1 MKDIRESLGLRRV
14 INVSGTMTSLGA
26 SIAVPEAIE
35 AASQILPH
43 FVEIG
48 ALQKH
53 ASRVIAEVCGSEAG
67 FVTAS
72 CSAGLTIAVAGTM
85 TGPDLGAVERL
96 PDTTRLKNE
105 VVIQTGHLINYGAP
119 VDQAIRLAGA
129 RIVPVGQSTTGRRYQ
144 LESAITEQT
153 AAAVFVISHH
163 AVQYG
168 LIELDEFIEVCHA
181 RNVPVIVD
189 AASEYELRRFLAM
202 GADICL
208 YSAHKFMGGITAGIV
223 VGKREHVRHAYL
235 QNIGIGRGMKVGK
248 EGILA
253 TAATLQAWVKRDH
266 AADRRRQDA
275 NLLCWQQ
282 ALAGCPG
289 IRADILPDPTGNP
302 LSRLRVQV
310 DPTLAK
316 VSAWD
321 LADLLS
327 QAERPIIVRDDEID
341 QGYFEM
347 DPCNVHDGEADVVAA
362 ILRDVVQAAAQRA
375 NPATTSV
382 HQRRNRSAQALLNWP
397 D

>member
-1 MKDIRESLGLRRV
+1 MNDIRESLGLRRV

-35 AASQILPH
+35 AAVQILPQ

-48 ALQKH
+48 ALQKY
-53 ASRVIAEVCGSEAG
+53 ASGVIASVCGGEAG

-72 CSAGLTIAVAGTM
+72 CSAGLTISVAGMM
-85 TGPDLGAVERL
+85 TGADLGAVERL
-96 PDTTRLKNE
+96 PDSTGLKNE
-105 VVIQTGHLINYGAP
+105 VVIQTGHMINYGAP

-144 LESAITEQT
+144 LESAITDNT
-153 AAAVFVISHH
+153 AAAVFVVSHH
-163 AVQYG
+163 CVQYG
-168 LIELDEFIEVCHA
+168 LIELEEFIEVCHA

-189 AASEYELRRFLAM
+189 AASEYDLQRFLAA

-223 VGKREHVRHAYL
+223 VGKRAHVRHAYM

-253 TAATLQAWVKRDH
+253 TAATLKAWTQRDH
-266 AADRRRQDA
+266 AADRRRQDG
-275 NLLCWQQ
+275 NLTLWQA
-282 ALAGCPG
+282 ALQGRAGV
-289 IRADILPDPTGNP
+289 RTDILPDPTGNP
-302 LSRLRVQV
+302 LNRLRVYV
-310 DPTLAK
+310 EPTQARA
-316 VSAWD
+316 SAWD
-321 LADLLS
+321 LADLLA

-341 QGYFEM
+341 QGYFEL
-347 DPCNVHDGEADVVAA
+347 DPCNVHDGEADIVAHTLQQV
-362 ILRDVVQAAAQRA
+362 IDAAAA
-375 NPATTSV
+375 APTPATTSV
-382 HQRRNRSAQALLNWP
+382 HERRNRSAQALLRWP